1 MWTCDLQKGM
11 VARQILGSHAP
22 TYASIPGPP
31 SRFPGS
37 CFTPTLP
44 ILFLGNN
51 VILILIHF
59 LKIIYILAIYLTSP
73 SPPVLSSLGVQS
85 RFVLWSFSHYGRG
98 RLAHLQKWAYHY
110 GHDIIKNRTNYFG
123 KFEFTVHQ

>member
-37 CFTPTLP
+37 CLTPTLP
-44 ILFLGNN
+44 ILFLRNN
-51 VILILIHF
+51 VISILILF
-59 LKIIYILAIYLTSP
+59 LK
-73 SPPVLSSLGVQS
+73 
-85 RFVLWSFSHYGRG
+85 
-98 RLAHLQKWAYHY
+98 K
-110 GHDIIKNRTNYFG
+110 
-123 KFEFTVHQ
+123 